1 MIGLAWLASSTWVLP
16 VLTWHHVEF
25 GGVRQSEVRGGNDLY
40 KQKQKRD
47 LKNTLKEEKN
57 KQRKTIHLYV
67 SLFFQGDVCKTEFAG
82 PCLDIHSF
90 LSSVFESSNFIF
102 KRVVEY

>member
-25 GGVRQSEVRGGNDLY
+25 GGVRQNEVSDLRANR
-40 KQKQKRD
+40 QGH

-57 KQRKTIHLYV
+57 KQRKGE
-67 SLFFQGDVCKTEFAG
+67 S
-82 PCLDIHSF
+82 IHSTYMYVF
-90 LSSVFESSNFIF
+90 CFRATFVKQNLQALDRHSFSSDELYLKVQSVF
-102 KRVVEY
+102 

>member
-25 GGVRQSEVRGGNDLY
+25 GGVRQNEVSDL
-40 KQKQKRD
+40 KTNRQGH

-57 KQRKTIHLYV
+57 KQRKEGESIHSTYV
-67 SLFFQGDVCKTEFAG
+67 SCFIFQGDVCKTEFAG
-82 PCLDIHSF
+82 T
-90 LSSVFESSNFIF
+90 
-102 KRVVEY
+102 